1 MNPGYAGRSNLPD
14 NLKTLFRSV
23 AMVVPDR
30 KLIAQVMF
38 YSQGIVTAE
47 QLSGLVVDL
56 FQKCQT
62 RMSTQSHYDFGLRA
76 LKTLLVS
83 VGALK
88 RLALEGQDTLEGD
101 ALAVVEKDVLIRGAC
116 NNVVP
121 KLIAEDL
128 IVFDEVLKETF
139 PGSEITKMEDSKLRA
154 EILEICKEKDLV
166 AEDCF
171 IQKVLQLNQVT
182 QMRHGVMLVGPVG
195 GGKVRAS
202 LTSPLAVVVL

>member
-1 MNPGYAGRSNLPD
+1 
-14 NLKTLFRSV
+14 
-23 AMVVPDR
+23 
-30 KLIAQVMF
+30 
-38 YSQGIVTAE
+38 
-47 QLSGLVVDL
+47 
-56 FQKCQT
+56 
-62 RMSTQSHYDFGLRA
+62 MSTQSHYDFGLRA